1 MPNSV
6 LDAIRSGHWDYEP
19 NHVGQEK
26 YTSTSALPGTQEK
39 LAVLAERV
47 QNGLP
52 LWHPSDRRHWA
63 DADEE
68 F

>member
-6 LDAIRSGHWDYEP
+6 LDAIRSGQWDFEP
-19 NHVGQEK
+19 NHIEHEK
-26 YTSTSALPGTQEK
+26 YTSTHALPGTQEK

-47 QNGLP
+47 RMGLP
-52 LWHPSDRRHWA
+52 LWHPSDRRHWE
-63 DADEE
+63 DTDSE